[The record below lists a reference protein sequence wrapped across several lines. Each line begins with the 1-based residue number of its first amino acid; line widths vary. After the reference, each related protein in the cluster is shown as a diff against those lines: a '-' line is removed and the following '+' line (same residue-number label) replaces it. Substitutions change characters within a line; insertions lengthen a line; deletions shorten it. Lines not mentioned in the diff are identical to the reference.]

1 MKTAPRVIV
10 LKGTPQRKEAN
21 AAGAITP
28 GMLVKVNSSGL
39 AVVHDVAGGH
49 ARRLFADMDDA
60 IGNTIDDA
68 YAADDRVQMLACV
81 PGNEINA
88 LLAASQVVAVGD
100 PLVSNGDGTLKKLV
114 PAAGGSIVGYALSAV
129 TTTTAVKRIAVE
141 VAEQFAAAVS
151 ATTTVTT

>member
-21 AAGAITP
+21 AGGAVTP

-88 LLAASQVVAVGD
+88 LLTTNQIVTIGD
-100 PLVSNGDGTLKKLV
+100 ALVSAGNGMLKKLV
-114 PAAGGSIVGYALSAV
+114 PADGGNIVAYALSAV
-129 TTTTAVKRIAVE
+129 TTTATAKRIAVE